1 MLYVHRHKHETE
13 AKWAVQVWMF
23 VRNECAASTV
33 RKGLFLLQNR
43 EAGSEGAWVR
53 VRPGHE
59 HPDLPGYVLH
69 FRETGEPSWV
79 KAATVRTYRSRAQ
92 ADS

>member
-13 AKWAVQVWMF
+13 AKWDTQVWMF
-23 VRNECAASTV
+23 ARGESGQGAV

-43 EAGSEGAWVR
+43 DTGAKGEWVR
-53 VRPGHE
+53 VRPGQK

-69 FRETGEPSWV
+69 LRETGEPSWV
-79 KAATVRTYRSRAQ
+79 KASTARTYRARAQ
-92 ADS
+92 ADT